1 MFITKVILMVVGSY
15 LLGSLLWAYI
25 IAKMVRGID
34 IRNYGNPGGG
44 TIYRIMGKKWAFLV
58 GFLDAAKAV
67 IPTLI
72 AMRMFLSDPPI
83 AYEYWPVV
91 FVAVAAVAGHNWP
104 IFFKFSGGGGLACG
118 VGILACLMPKTLA
131 IVLPFGILAGFIMW
145 KLPIF
150 KKAKS
155 TAPGG
160 GAAALLLLPFLVKPF
175 YGPDVDALFILSLLL
190 LFLAA
195 IRQVLNVPRKLIP
208 IIKASLKEKK

>member
-34 IRNYGNPGGG
+34 IRDYGNPGGG
-44 TIYRIMGKKWAFLV
+44 TIYRTMGKKWAFLV
-58 GFLDAAKAV
+58 GFLDAGKAV

-72 AMRMFLSDPPI
+72 AMKMFLPH
-83 AYEYWPVV
+83 YWPVV
-91 FVAVAAVAGHNWP
+91 FVAVAAVAGHLWP
-104 IFFKFSGGGGLACG
+104 IFFGFRGGGGLGCSI
-118 VGILACLMPKTLA
+118 GILACLMPRALA

-175 YGPDVDALFILSLLL
+175 YGPDVNALFVLSLLL
-190 LFLAA
+190 LFFAA

-208 IIKASLKEKK
+208 IIKESLKESKKD

>member
-34 IRNYGNPGGG
+34 IRDYGNPGGG
-44 TIYRIMGKKWAFLV
+44 TIYRTMGGKWATLV
-58 GFLDAAKAV
+58 GILDAGKAV

-72 AMRMFLSDPPI
+72 AMKMFLPN
-83 AYEYWPVV
+83 YWPVV
-91 FVAVAAVAGHNWP
+91 FVAVAAVAGHLWP
-104 IFFKFSGGGGLACG
+104 IFFKFSGGGGLGCSM
-118 VGILACLMPKTLA
+118 GILACLLPKELV
-131 IVLPFGILAGFIMW
+131 IVFPFGILAGYIMW
-145 KLPIF
+145 KLPIM

-160 GAAALLLLPFLVKPF
+160 GAAALLLLPFMVKVFHRPE
-175 YGPDVDALFILSLLL
+175 PLFVLSLLL
-190 LFLAA
+190 LFFAA

-208 IIKASLKEKK
+208 IMKESLKEKK

>member
-34 IRNYGNPGGG
+34 IRDYGNPGGG
-44 TIYRIMGKKWAFLV
+44 TIYRTMGKKWAFLV
-58 GFLDAAKAV
+58 GFLDAGKAV

-72 AMRMFLSDPPI
+72 AMKMFLPN
-83 AYEYWPVV
+83 YWPVV
-91 FVAVAAVAGHNWP
+91 FVAVAAVVGHNWP
-104 IFFKFSGGGGLACG
+104 IFFKFSGGGGLGCSM
-118 VGILACLMPKTLA
+118 GILACLMPKALA

-190 LFLAA
+190 LFFAA

-208 IIKASLKEKK
+208 IIKESLKESKKD

>member
-1 MFITKVILMVVGSY
+1 MFTTKVILMVVGSY

-34 IRNYGNPGGG
+34 IRDYGNPGGG
-44 TIYRIMGKKWAFLV
+44 TIYRTMGKKWAFLV
-58 GFLDAAKAV
+58 GFLDVGKAV

-72 AMRMFLSDPPI
+72 AMKMFLPN
-83 AYEYWPVV
+83 YWPVV
-91 FVAVAAVAGHNWP
+91 FVTVAVIVGHNWP
-104 IFFKFSGGGGLACG
+104 VFFKFRGGGGLACSM
-118 VGILACLMPKTLA
+118 GILACLMPKALA

-160 GAAALLLLPFLVKPF
+160 GAAALLLLPFMVKIF
-175 YGPDVDALFILSLLL
+175 YRPQEALFVLSLFL

-208 IIKASLKEKK
+208 IIKKSLKERK

>member
-1 MFITKVILMVVGSY
+1 MFTTKVILMVVGSY

-25 IAKMVRGID
+25 IAKIVRGID
-34 IRNYGNPGGG
+34 IRDYGNPGGG
-44 TIYRIMGKKWAFLV
+44 TIYRTMGGKWATLV
-58 GFLDAAKAV
+58 GILDVGKAV

-72 AMRMFLSDPPI
+72 AAKIFLPN
-83 AYEYWPVV
+83 YWPVV
-91 FVAVAAVAGHNWP
+91 FVAVAVIVGHNWP
-104 IFFKFSGGGGLACG
+104 VFFKFRGGGGLACS
-118 VGILACLMPKTLA
+118 VGILACLMPKALA

-160 GAAALLLLPFLVKPF
+160 GAAALLLLPFMVKIF
-175 YGPDVDALFILSLLL
+175 YRPQALFVLSLFL

-195 IRQVLNVPRKLIP
+195 VRQVLNVPKRLIP
-208 IIKASLKEKK
+208 IIKESLKESKK

>member
-1 MFITKVILMVVGSY
+1 MFTTKVILMVVGSY

-44 TIYRIMGKKWAFLV
+44 TIYRTMGGKWATLV
-58 GFLDAAKAV
+58 GLLDVGKAV

-72 AMRMFLSDPPI
+72 AAKIFLPN
-83 AYEYWPVV
+83 YWPVA
-91 FVAVAAVAGHNWP
+91 FVAVAVIVGHNWP
-104 IFFKFSGGGGLACG
+104 VFFKFRGGGGLACS
-118 VGILACLMPKTLA
+118 VGILVCLMPKALA

-160 GAAALLLLPFLVKPF
+160 GAAALLLLPFMVKIF
-175 YGPDVDALFILSLLL
+175 YRPEEALFALSLLL

-195 IRQVLNVPRKLIP
+195 IRQVLNVPKKLIP
-208 IIKASLKEKK
+208 IMKESLKERK

>member
-1 MFITKVILMVVGSY
+1 MFITKVILMIVGSY

-25 IAKMVRGID
+25 IAKIVRGID
-34 IRNYGNPGGG
+34 IRDYGNPGGG
-44 TIYRIMGKKWAFLV
+44 TVYRTMGGKWATLV
-58 GFLDAAKAV
+58 GILDVSKAV

-72 AMRMFLSDPPI
+72 AMKMFLPN
-83 AYEYWPVV
+83 YWPVI
-91 FVAVAAVAGHNWP
+91 FVAIAVVAGHNWP
-104 IFFKFSGGGGLACG
+104 IFFKFRGGGGLACG
-118 VGILACLMPKTLA
+118 VGILACLMPKTLVV
-131 IVLPFGILAGFIMW
+131 VLPFGILAGFIMW

-175 YGPDVDALFILSLLL
+175 YGPDVDALFALSLLL

-195 IRQVLNVPRKLIP
+195 IRQVPNVPRRLIP
-208 IIKASLKEKK
+208 IIKESLQEKK